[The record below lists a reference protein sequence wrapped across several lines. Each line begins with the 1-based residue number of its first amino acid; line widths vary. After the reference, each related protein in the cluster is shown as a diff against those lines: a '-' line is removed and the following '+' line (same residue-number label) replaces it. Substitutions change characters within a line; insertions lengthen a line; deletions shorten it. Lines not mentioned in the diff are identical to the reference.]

1 MLHTLTKF
9 HYQTLFTSKLF
20 NKMGFVFHAQ
30 VFDDVITFEY
40 LKNENWIISRT
51 KRAFEVK

>member
-40 LKNENWIISRT
+40 LKN
-51 KRAFEVK
+51 